1 MTNQGQPEHARVG
14 ADPCQQSGPV
24 GRAGRHRSRQER
36 VHSEAIRELAKL
48 RGLYRP
54 LAQIQEADHD
64 PAFAKEPDRRPRR
77 RGILEAVD
85 FKTVSTT
92 GLESSPVAP
101 RSPACGR
108 TRPAT
113 SRTSTTTT
121 SPSSRRARPRRPSTG
136 CTASSRRSA
145 TSSSRPARS
154 RRRLPGREHPDG
166 LRVLR
171 ERPVDQRDVH
181 DRRTP
186 KKRAVGFKLSDGMEV
201 PAELADARFK
211 FARQKSKLAGTDPR
225 LVLRDQGRVL
235 TIDAVRREAS
245 AKRHTAEVNLELFE
259 APDDV
264 HDEVWSAIRRRRL
277 NEAMAGLPADQR
289 RALSRAFLE
298 GLTHVEV
305 AEREGIPLGTAKTR
319 IRTALLRLRAQ
330 LEPIL
335 SEELPQAAGA
345 TRRRAAD
352 GLSSAGRS
360 GERDALS
367 TQSGSTS

>member
-1 MTNQGQPEHARVG
+1 METLYERFAGGMYAVAFRVT
-14 ADPCQQSGPV
+14 
-24 GRAGRHRSRQER
+24 RSER
-36 VHSEAIRELAKL
+36 
-48 RGLYRP
+48 
-54 LAQIQEADHD
+54 LAQEVVQDAMTDVWRD
-64 PAFAKEPDRRPRR
+64 PSKFDPQ
-77 RGILEAVD
+77 RGSVGPWLH
-85 FKTVSTT
+85 T
-92 GLESSPVAP
+92 L
-101 RSPACGR
+101 
-108 TRPAT
+108 
-113 SRTSTTTT
+113 
-121 SPSSRRARPRRPSTG
+121 ARYK
-136 CTASSRRSA
+136 A
-145 TSSSRPARS
+145 
-154 RRRLPGREHPDG
+154 
-166 LRVLR
+166 
-171 ERPVDQRDVH
+171 
-181 DRRTP
+181 
-186 KKRAVGFKLSDGMEV
+186 
-201 PAELADARFK
+201 
-211 FARQKSKLAGTDPR
+211 
-225 LVLRDQGRVL
+225 
-235 TIDAVRREAS
+235 IDAVRREAS
-245 AKRHTAEVNLELFE
+245 AKRHTAEVDLELFE